1 MGFRPTIASVLAVTG
16 VLGVVPAAA
25 QSTDAVPPVLQQEVD
40 PALPDSGPVSGL
52 PQAEPEPPPP
62 PLRRGSDVDP
72 YAPTGIEAGGLTL
85 YPSITI
91 GPVFTSNASASPDG
105 SADAGISIGP
115 ALRIESDWIRHSY
128 TADFEGD
135 FDFYA
140 RNSDLKSR
148 DVDATNTL
156 TLDVRRDTS
165 LAFTASYVV
174 TQSGLEDN
182 DVPSDA
188 VGYQTEHIV
197 TGSAALTHGYGPLE
211 FELAAATSYNKYGN
225 VKLQGGG
232 TQDNADR
239 DYYEPSAGLRV
250 TYVDPPVLKPFAE
263 VAYAP
268 RRHIETRDRDG
279 LDRNSDGYAVGAG
292 VTIAG
297 DPIWQGELAL
307 TYLWRNYADPSLQ
320 SQSILGLN
328 GSLTWSPTELTSIV
342 LSFETNLDETTNPDA
357 AAARSWE
364 VDLEATRAV
373 QDNVDLIAS
382 GSVEI
387 SDEDGPTDVTYG
399 AGLGIEWRMSP
410 VLAWSAAYDFT
421 WLDAADG
428 ERNYTENLVTLGITL
443 SR

>member
-1 MGFRPTIASVLAVTG
+1 MVFRPAIAWVLAASG
-16 VLGVVPAAA
+16 VIGVVPAAA

-62 PLRRGSDVDP
+62 PLRRSSDVDP
-72 YAPTGIEAGGLTL
+72 FAPTGIEAGGLTL

-165 LAFTASYVV
+165 LALTASYVV

-211 FELAAATSYNKYGN
+211 FELAAATSYNKYGD
-225 VKLQGGG
+225 VKLEGGG
-232 TQDNADR
+232 TQDNSDR

-268 RRHIETRDRDG
+268 RRH
-279 LDRNSDGYAVGAG
+279 LDL
-292 VTIAG
+292 TIAG
-297 DPIWQGELAL
+297 DPIWQGDLAL
-307 TYLWRNYADPSLQ
+307 TYLWRNYADPSLE

-342 LSFETNLDETTNPDA
+342 FSFETNLDETTNPDA
-357 AAARSWE
+357 SAARSWE
-364 VDLEATRAV
+364 IDVEATRAV

-382 GSVEI
+382 GSVQI
-387 SDEDGPTDVTYG
+387 SDEDGPTDVTYD

-428 ERNYTENLVTLGITL
+428 ERNYTEHLVTAGITL